1 LVDGDV
7 ILTNFNQVNIF
18 AIPRIAE
25 KSTVGVLAKSSIA
38 IVETAFK
45 VAVLNLKLPAPGSAI
60 VVFVLNLHIPK

>member
-7 ILTNFNQVNIF
+7 ILTNFNQVKVF

-25 KSTVGVLAKSSIA
+25 KSTPGVLAKSSIA

-45 VAVLNLKLPAPGSAI
+45 LLVLNLKLPTPGSAI
-60 VVFVLNLHIPK
+60 VVFVLYLQIAK